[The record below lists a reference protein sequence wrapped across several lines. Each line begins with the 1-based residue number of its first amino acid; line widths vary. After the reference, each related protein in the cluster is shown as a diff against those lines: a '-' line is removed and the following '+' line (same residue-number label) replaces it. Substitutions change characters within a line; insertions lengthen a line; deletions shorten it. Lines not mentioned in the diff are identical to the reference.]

1 MSKIKKI
8 LLIGGKGTLG
18 TSIIKSKIFKNLD
31 APQKKDLNIL
41 DRASIR
47 KHLKKKY
54 YLIINCAAKAR
65 MKECEKNPL
74 DAIKV
79 NVFGT
84 LNLINEIIKYEK
96 HFKKRIR
103 FIHISSDGVYP
114 SIKGNYSE
122 KSSLEPYNVY
132 GWTKLSS
139 EYIVK
144 TIKNFV
150 IIRTRFFDKKNIK
163 FKTAATNI
171 FTSMI
176 EIQNLVKEIKD
187 ISLSKFTGI
196 INIGEKRRSDFENY
210 KKFKPSILP
219 CKRQDIIKNLSFK
232 LAKDASMN
240 LNLFKK
246 IKNK

>member
-79 NVFGT
+79 NEEYPMVITRGEEPMEGNSMVFD
-84 LNLINEIIKYEK
+84 LIAQHGQIDQGRTS
-96 HFKKRIR
+96 FKDSFFQGEEVFRDDPNV
-103 FIHISSDGVYP
+103 FHL
-114 SIKGNYSE
+114 E
-122 KSSLEPYNVY
+122 KSNQAQYLSL
-132 GWTKLSS
+132 
-139 EYIVK
+139 
-144 TIKNFV
+144 
-150 IIRTRFFDKKNIK
+150 D
-163 FKTAATNI
+163 
-171 FTSMI
+171 
-176 EIQNLVKEIKD
+176 
-187 ISLSKFTGI
+187 
-196 INIGEKRRSDFENY
+196 
-210 KKFKPSILP
+210 
-219 CKRQDIIKNLSFK
+219 
-232 LAKDASMN
+232 
-240 LNLFKK
+240 
-246 IKNK
+246 